1 MPNVSELIA
10 PVYYEAHRDIKA
22 GKHDVYW
29 LKGGRGS
36 ANSAFLS
43 FELLLGLYRDENANA
58 LILRRYGNT
67 VKDSVFTQIIW
78 AVEMLGIAD
87 QFTSRTSPYEL
98 IRKDTK
104 QRILFRGTDDP
115 LKLKSIKLTK
125 GYFKYLWCEELAEF
139 RGLEDIRSVQQSVF
153 RGVDK
158 AFTFYSY
165 NPPKT
170 AGAWVNKEA
179 LNEKESEHRYT
190 LTTCYTDLPVEWLGR
205 KFLDDAEELKRTN
218 ILAYR
223 NEYLG
228 EITGTGGNVFEN
240 VEIRTITD
248 DEINTLDR
256 FYQGIDWGWFPDPFQ
271 WVRVAW
277 DAARRRLYVIDE
289 YRANK
294 AGNPEVYEAIKSK
307 LTPDEELIADS
318 AEMKSVADFREYG
331 AWWIRGAVKGPNSRA
346 YSMKWL
352 ASLGAIVID
361 DKRCPE
367 TAKEFIAYE
376 YERTK
381 DGEFSAG
388 FPDGNDHAIDAVRY
402 ATSLIWR
409 QRGE

>member
-1 MPNVSELIA
+1 MSVNISSLIA
-10 PVYYEAHRDIKA
+10 PAYYECHRDMKA
-22 GKHDVYW
+22 GGHEVYW
-29 LKGGRGS
+29 IKGGRGS
-36 ANSAFLS
+36 AKSTFLAI
-43 FELLLGLYRDENANA
+43 EILLGLLRDRNANA
-58 LILRRYGNT
+58 LILRRVGNT
-67 VKDSVFTQIIW
+67 IKDSVFAQVI
-78 AVEMLGIAD
+78 AAAELLGISER
-87 QFTSRTSPYEL
+87 FISRTSPYEL
-98 IRKDTK
+98 IDRVTR

-139 RGLEDIRSVQQSVF
+139 RGMEDIRSVQQSVF
-153 RGVDK
+153 RGVDRGY
-158 AFTFYSY
+158 TFYSY

-170 AGAWVNKEA
+170 AGAWVNREA
-179 LNEKESEHRYT
+179 LKAVGGRFT
-190 LTTCYTDLPVEWLGR
+190 LTTNYTDLPKEWLGQ

-218 ILAYR
+218 ELAYR

-228 EITGTGGNVFEN
+228 EVTGTGGNVFEN
-240 VEIRTITD
+240 VELRPITD
-248 DEINTLDR
+248 EEMNSLDR

-277 DAARRRLYVIDE
+277 EPAGRRLFIIDE

-294 AGNPEVYEAIKSK
+294 AGNALSYEAIKEK
-307 LTPDEELIADS
+307 LTPDEDLIADS
-318 AEMKSVADFREYG
+318 AELKSVADFKEYG

-352 ASLGAIVID
+352 ASLGKIIID
-361 DKRCPE
+361 PERCPYS
-367 TAKEFIAYE
+367 ANEFIGYE
-376 YERTK
+376 YERTR

-409 QRGE
+409 ARGE